1 MTRITLKTGKLNFA
15 GQFRLDSRVIQRG
28 DAKTGRPKMVGASSL
43 ETGERVVVKQ
53 WRRDAPSV
61 DTALREIWR
70 QEIRHLHR
78 IAGCPGARDTIVPLL
93 DSGQTEDSFYLILAT
108 GQRVPLQAFLS
119 DALDHHPLKGFRDS
133 RNRILIWRNLERI
146 VTGLDVLHSQ
156 GVIHRNLDRF
166 SIFTAGDSEPDFL
179 LSGFEWSVR
188 ISSVAKG
195 TAASHLGRRGESFAF
210 SFLEDWRHFGLLAK
224 DLVATD
230 WDVETSK
237 SSGRD
242 GGSHLLSSERD
253 LIRLLLRAE
262 PTSRLDGQFVRQRI
276 DDVVSA
282 LSTSNAGA
290 GGTLHITFSLS
301 HTSDLRRAV
310 SAAGGDTVDPS
321 DSESLLEFITRDV
334 SEHPKLAMVSIGSEA
349 VPRYLLLGRLLTYR
363 LKPFRPK
370 NAVNPTWTVAYCES
384 TNQPPLE
391 SQIVAIT
398 DLSRYRLEAH
408 PLNAMAS
415 RFASIQGRGAFWD
428 HLVSLPSDTANSNE
442 AARQY
447 RSIALLQVLETSL
460 AAAAIFPVAVVARE
474 ATVTHIR
481 VHLIVRAD
489 EMREALAE
497 ALVLADP
504 KVRLAELLVD
514 ENIPVEDD
522 WKLTDV
528 GILGERDDRAAGW
541 RYMGSRQD
549 EKFGTVYEFEGAG
562 PLPDTSDLYLR
573 ASDHVGIDRLLRRRT
588 RALRA
593 LEDHVE
599 LLEMLAQ
606 PRMGVR
612 ATHESVADDS
622 EFASLDESKQQ
633 ALQELYS
640 VLPLY
645 LIQGPPGVGKT
656 RLITELVRRSLLED
670 STTRLLLT
678 AQSHHAVDHLLEQV
692 EKSLSGNLEDGLL
705 LVRSTPRQGS
715 DGVRSYDLREQSRAV
730 LFDFAASEL
739 VAESPD
745 FLQAKIRGLI
755 ERYRTSSEDESNPL
769 TSVYPDRT
777 LEALMLRSANVVFAT
792 TNAADIERLIDERAQ
807 FDWSVIEEAG
817 KATGV
822 ELISPLLLSYR
833 RVMIGDHQQLPPFN
847 TDKLVSLLAD
857 PKRIGDVIQISKS
870 LVNRSLR
877 ESVLDDLVSD
887 LSDLEEITSTCG
899 LAARSLTLFKSVFE
913 PEYERMAKRAPRLP
927 IAKRLNFQH
936 RMHPAIARLVSEC
949 FYDGSLKTDDDC
961 VQRFR
966 DGRSPVQ
973 SRNSEIL
980 SLAPI
985 TLVDMPF
992 VQTAKH
998 ASTGEEWPRYHNP
1011 SEVDA
1016 VVAVL
1021 QLLEATPGEKR
1032 PSIAILTPYREQVRR
1047 LTQAIRSGLN
1057 NHLTHLEEFS
1067 FEDGLKNPVG
1077 TVDSFQGSE
1086 ADVVVLSL
1094 VRNNEHADKRGLGF
1108 LADPR
1113 RMNVLMSRAK
1123 WRLVIVG
1130 SLDFLRARF
1139 MSGPA
1144 LKGDD
1149 LYFLHKMLSEI
1160 DSMKNTK
1167 DDKGQPLI
1175 SEIKGLSLI
1184 GGVE

>member
-1 MTRITLKTGKLNFA
+1 M
-15 GQFRLDSRVIQRG
+15 
-28 DAKTGRPKMVGASSL
+28 M
-43 ETGERVVVKQ
+43 
-53 WRRDAPSV
+53 
-61 DTALREIWR
+61 
-70 QEIRHLHR
+70 
-78 IAGCPGARDTIVPLL
+78 
-93 DSGQTEDSFYLILAT
+93 
-108 GQRVPLQAFLS
+108 
-119 DALDHHPLKGFRDS
+119 
-133 RNRILIWRNLERI
+133 
-146 VTGLDVLHSQ
+146 
-156 GVIHRNLDRF
+156 
-166 SIFTAGDSEPDFL
+166 
-179 LSGFEWSVR
+179 
-188 ISSVAKG
+188 
-195 TAASHLGRRGESFAF
+195 AA
-210 SFLEDWRHFGLLAK
+210 
-224 DLVATD
+224 
-230 WDVETSK
+230 
-237 SSGRD
+237 
-242 GGSHLLSSERD
+242 
-253 LIRLLLRAE
+253 
-262 PTSRLDGQFVRQRI
+262 
-276 DDVVSA
+276 
-282 LSTSNAGA
+282 
-290 GGTLHITFSLS
+290 
-301 HTSDLRRAV
+301 
-310 SAAGGDTVDPS
+310 
-321 DSESLLEFITRDV
+321 
-334 SEHPKLAMVSIGSEA
+334 
-349 VPRYLLLGRLLTYR
+349 
-363 LKPFRPK
+363 
-370 NAVNPTWTVAYCES
+370 
-384 TNQPPLE
+384 
-391 SQIVAIT
+391 
-398 DLSRYRLEAH
+398 
-408 PLNAMAS
+408 
-415 RFASIQGRGAFWD
+415 RFASLQGRGAFWD
-428 HLVSLPSDTANSNE
+428 HLVTLPADTGDSND

-447 RSIALLQVLETSL
+447 RSIALLQVLETLL
-460 AAAAIFPVAVVARE
+460 AAAAIFPVAVVSRE
-474 ATVTHIR
+474 TVATNIR
-481 VHLIVRAD
+481 VNLIVRVD
-489 EMREALAE
+489 DMREALAE

-504 KVRLAELLVD
+504 KTRLAELLVN

-528 GILGERDDRAAGW
+528 GILGERDDGAAGW

-549 EKFGTVYEFEGAG
+549 QKLGTVYQFEGAG
-562 PLPDTSDLYLR
+562 PLPDTPELFLR

-593 LEDHVE
+593 LEDHIE

-622 EFASLDESKQQ
+622 EFASLDESKRQ

-692 EKSLSGNLEDGLL
+692 EESLSGIIKDGLL
-705 LVRSTPRQGS
+705 LVRSTPRQGT
-715 DGVRSYDLREQSRAV
+715 DGLRSYDLREQSRAV

-739 VAESPD
+739 VAKSPD
-745 FLQAKIRGLI
+745 FLRAKIRSLI
-755 ERYRTSSEDESNPL
+755 ERYRTPNEDESNSS
-769 TSVYPDRT
+769 TSAYPDRT

-847 TDKLVSLLAD
+847 TEKLASLLAD
-857 PKRIGDVIQISKS
+857 PKRIGDVIQISKF
-870 LVNRSLR
+870 LVSRSLR
-877 ESVLDDLVSD
+877 ESSLDDLVSD
-887 LSDLEEITSTCG
+887 LSDLEEMTSTCG
-899 LAARSLTLFKSVFE
+899 LAARSLTLFKSIFE
-913 PEYERMAKRAPRLP
+913 PEYERMLKRPPRLP

-949 FYDGSLKTDDDC
+949 FYDGSLKTDEDC
-961 VQRFR
+961 ARRFS
-966 DGRSPVQ
+966 DGRPPVQ
-973 SRNSEIL
+973 TRNAEVL
-980 SLAPI
+980 PLAPI

-992 VQTAKH
+992 VQTEKH

-1011 SEVDA
+1011 SEVEA

-1021 QLLEATPGEKR
+1021 RLLQATPGGKK

-1047 LTQAIRSGLN
+1047 LTEAIRSGLSDR
-1057 NHLTHLEEFS
+1057 LAHLEEFA

-1160 DSMKNTK
+1160 DLMKNIK
-1167 DDKGQPLI
+1167 DDSGCSLV
-1175 SEIKGLSLI
+1175 SEIRGLSLI
-1184 GGVE
+1184 GSAK

>member
-1 MTRITLKTGKLNFA
+1 M
-15 GQFRLDSRVIQRG
+15 
-28 DAKTGRPKMVGASSL
+28 
-43 ETGERVVVKQ
+43 
-53 WRRDAPSV
+53 
-61 DTALREIWR
+61 
-70 QEIRHLHR
+70 
-78 IAGCPGARDTIVPLL
+78 
-93 DSGQTEDSFYLILAT
+93 
-108 GQRVPLQAFLS
+108 
-119 DALDHHPLKGFRDS
+119 
-133 RNRILIWRNLERI
+133 
-146 VTGLDVLHSQ
+146 
-156 GVIHRNLDRF
+156 
-166 SIFTAGDSEPDFL
+166 
-179 LSGFEWSVR
+179 
-188 ISSVAKG
+188 
-195 TAASHLGRRGESFAF
+195 
-210 SFLEDWRHFGLLAK
+210 
-224 DLVATD
+224 
-230 WDVETSK
+230 
-237 SSGRD
+237 
-242 GGSHLLSSERD
+242 
-253 LIRLLLRAE
+253 
-262 PTSRLDGQFVRQRI
+262 
-276 DDVVSA
+276 
-282 LSTSNAGA
+282 
-290 GGTLHITFSLS
+290 
-301 HTSDLRRAV
+301 
-310 SAAGGDTVDPS
+310 
-321 DSESLLEFITRDV
+321 
-334 SEHPKLAMVSIGSEA
+334 
-349 VPRYLLLGRLLTYR
+349 
-363 LKPFRPK
+363 
-370 NAVNPTWTVAYCES
+370 
-384 TNQPPLE
+384 
-391 SQIVAIT
+391 AIT

-408 PLNAMAS
+408 PLNSMGP
-415 RFASIQGRGAFWD
+415 RFATLQGRGAFWD
-428 HLVSLPSDTANSNE
+428 NLVTLPDDNTDSNE
-442 AARQY
+442 ADRQY

-460 AAAAIFPVAVVARE
+460 AAATIFPVTVVAQETILAHVRVSL
-474 ATVTHIR
+474 TVR
-481 VHLIVRAD
+481 PD
-489 EMREALAE
+489 EMREALAK

-514 ENIPVEDD
+514 ENTPVEDD

-528 GILGERDDRAAGW
+528 GILGERDDGVSGW
-541 RYMGSRQD
+541 RYMGYQQD
-549 EKFGTVYEFEGAG
+549 EILGTVYEFEGTG
-562 PLPDTSDLYLR
+562 TLPDTSDLYLR

-593 LEDHVE
+593 LEEHIE

-622 EFASLDESKQQ
+622 AFASLDESKQL
-633 ALQELYS
+633 ALRELYS

-656 RLITELVRRSLLED
+656 RLITELVRRSLQED

-692 EKSLSGNLEDGLL
+692 EKSLSGNIENGLL

-715 DGVRSYDLREQSRAV
+715 DGIRSYDLREQSRAV
-730 LFDFAASEL
+730 LLDFAASKL
-739 VAESPD
+739 VNESPD

-755 ERYRTSSEDESNPL
+755 ERYQTVSEDDSNPL
-769 TSVYPDRT
+769 TPTYPDRT

-833 RVMIGDHQQLPPFN
+833 RVMIGDHQQLPPYN
-847 TDKLVSLLAD
+847 TEKLVNLLAD

-870 LVNRSLR
+870 LVHRSLR
-877 ESVLDDLVSD
+877 ESVLDDLVLD

-899 LAARSLTLFKSVFE
+899 LAARSLTLFKSIFE
-913 PEYERMAKRAPRLP
+913 PEHERMEKRTPRWP

-961 VQRFR
+961 ARRFSE
-966 DGRSPVQ
+966 GRPPVQ
-973 SRNSEIL
+973 SRNAELL

-992 VQTAKH
+992 VQTEKN

-1016 VVAVL
+1016 VLAVL
-1021 QLLEATPGEKR
+1021 RLLEATPGEKR
-1032 PSIAILTPYREQVRR
+1032 PSIAILTPYREQVKR
-1047 LTQAIRSGLN
+1047 LTQTIRSGLGSD
-1057 NHLTHLEEFS
+1057 LAHLEEFD
-1067 FEDGLKNPVG
+1067 FEDGLKHPVG

-1108 LADPR
+1108 LADSR

-1139 MSGPA
+1139 MSGPPM
-1144 LKGDD
+1144 KGDD

-1160 DSMKNTK
+1160 DSMKNSK
-1167 DDKGQPLI
+1167 DDKGQSLVSKI
-1175 SEIKGLSLI
+1175 AGLSLI
-1184 GGVE
+1184 RGLK

>member
-1 MTRITLKTGKLNFA
+1 M
-15 GQFRLDSRVIQRG
+15 
-28 DAKTGRPKMVGASSL
+28 
-43 ETGERVVVKQ
+43 KQ
-53 WRRDAPSV
+53 WRRDAPTV

-108 GQRVPLQAFLS
+108 GQRVPLKTFMS
-119 DALDHHPLKGFRDS
+119 DALDHHPFKGFRDS
-133 RNRILIWRNLERI
+133 RNRILIWRNLKRI
-146 VTGLDVLHSQ
+146 AAGLDVLHSQ
-156 GVIHRNLDRF
+156 GVIHRNLDRL
-166 SIFTAGDSEPDFL
+166 SIFTAGDTEPDFL

-195 TAASHLGRRGESFAF
+195 TAASNFGRHSESFAF
-210 SFLEDWRHFGLLAK
+210 SFLEDWRQFGFLAK
-224 DLVATD
+224 DLVAPE
-230 WDVETSK
+230 WDVEASK
-237 SSGRD
+237 SGGRD
-242 GGSHLLSSERD
+242 GGLHLLSSERD
-253 LIRLLLRAE
+253 LIRFLLRAE
-262 PTSRLDGQFVRQRI
+262 PTSRLDGQFVHQRI

-282 LSTSNAGA
+282 LSTANAGA

-310 SAAGGDTVDPS
+310 SAAGGDSIDPS
-321 DSESLLEFITRDV
+321 DPDSLLEFITRDV
-334 SEHPKLAMVSIGSEA
+334 SEHPKLALVSIGSEA
-349 VPRYLLLGRLLTYR
+349 APRYLLLGRSLAYR

-370 NAVNPTWTVAYCES
+370 NAANSTWAVAYCES

-391 SQIVAIT
+391 NQILAIT

-408 PLNAMAS
+408 PMNSMAS

-428 HLVSLPSDTANSNE
+428 SLVTLPSDATDSND

-447 RSIALLQVLETSL
+447 RAIALLQVLETLL
-460 AAAAIFPVAVVARE
+460 AAAAVFPVAVVTRE
-474 ATVTHIR
+474 TTGAQIR
-481 VHLIVRAD
+481 VSLIVRAD
-489 EMREALAE
+489 EAREALAE
-497 ALVLADP
+497 ALLLADP
-504 KVRLAELLVD
+504 KVRLDELLVD
-514 ENIPVEDD
+514 ESIPVEDD

-549 EKFGTVYEFEGAG
+549 EKLGIVYEFEGVG

-593 LEDHVE
+593 LENHVE

-622 EFASLDESKQQ
+622 ELASLDESKQQ
-633 ALQELYS
+633 ALRELYS

-656 RLITELVRRSLLED
+656 RIITELVRRSLLED

-692 EKSLSGNLEDGLL
+692 EKTLSENIEDGLL
-705 LVRSTPRQGS
+705 LVRSTRRQDA
-715 DGVRSYDLREQSRAV
+715 DGLHSYDLREQSRAV

-739 VAESPD
+739 VAESPE
-745 FLQAKIRGLI
+745 FFQAKIRSLI
-755 ERYRTSSEDESNPL
+755 ERYRASSEDESNPL
-769 TSVYPDRT
+769 TPAYPDRT

-847 TDKLVSLLAD
+847 TERLVNLLAD
-857 PKRIGDVIQISKS
+857 PKRIGNVIQISKS

-877 ESVLDDLVSD
+877 ESVLDDLVLD

-899 LAARSLTLFKSVFE
+899 LAARSLTLFKSIFE
-913 PEYERMAKRAPRLP
+913 PEYERMSIRAPRWP

-949 FYDGSLKTDDDC
+949 FYEGSLKTDDEC
-961 VQRFR
+961 ARRFIN
-966 DGRSPVQ
+966 GRSPVQ

-985 TLVDMPF
+985 TLIDMPF
-992 VQTAKH
+992 VQTEKNAV
-998 ASTGEEWPRYHNP
+998 TGEKWPRYHNP

-1021 QLLEATPGEKR
+1021 RLLEAVPGEKK
-1032 PSIAILTPYREQVRR
+1032 PSIAILTPYREQVKRM
-1047 LTQAIRSGLN
+1047 TQAIRSELS
-1057 NHLTHLEEFS
+1057 NHLAHLEEFS
-1067 FEDGLKNPVG
+1067 FEDGVKNPVG

-1144 LKGDD
+1144 LRGDD

-1160 DSMKNTK
+1160 DSMKNLK
-1167 DDKGQPLI
+1167 DDKGNYLI
-1175 SEIKGLSLI
+1175 SEIKWKSLT
-1184 GGVE
+1184 GGGE

>member
-1 MTRITLKTGKLNFA
+1 M
-15 GQFRLDSRVIQRG
+15 
-28 DAKTGRPKMVGASSL
+28 
-43 ETGERVVVKQ
+43 KQ
-53 WRRDAPSV
+53 WRRDAPTV

-108 GQRVPLQAFLS
+108 GQRVPLQIFLS
-119 DALDHHPLKGFRDS
+119 DALDHHPFKGFRDS
-133 RNRILIWRNLERI
+133 RNRILIWKNLKRI
-146 VTGLDVLHSQ
+146 ATGLDVLHSQ
-156 GVIHRNLDRF
+156 GVIHRNLDRL
-166 SIFTAGDSEPDFL
+166 SIFTAGDAEPDFL

-195 TAASHLGRRGESFAF
+195 TASSNFGRRSENFAF
-210 SFLEDWRHFGLLAK
+210 SFLDDWRHFGFLAK
-224 DLVATD
+224 DLVAPE
-230 WDVETSK
+230 WDVEASK
-237 SSGRD
+237 SGGRD
-242 GGSHLLSSERD
+242 GGLHLLSSERD

-262 PTSRLDGQFVRQRI
+262 PTSRLDGQFVHQRI

-282 LSTSNAGA
+282 LSTANAGA

-301 HTSDLRRAV
+301 HTSDLRRTV
-310 SAAGGDTVDPS
+310 SAAGGDSIDPS
-321 DSESLLEFITRDV
+321 DPDSLLEFITRDV
-334 SEHPKLAMVSIGSEA
+334 SEHPKLALVSIGSEA
-349 VPRYLLLGRLLTYR
+349 APRYLLLGRSLAYR
-363 LKPFRPK
+363 LKPFKPK
-370 NAVNPTWTVAYCES
+370 NAANPTWAVAYCES

-391 SQIVAIT
+391 NQILSIT

-408 PLNAMAS
+408 PLSTMVS

-428 HLVSLPSDTANSNE
+428 SLVTLPSDAADSND

-447 RSIALLQVLETSL
+447 RAIALLQVLETLL
-460 AAAAIFPVAVVARE
+460 AAAAIFPVAVVTRDTTA
-474 ATVTHIR
+474 AQIR
-481 VHLIVRAD
+481 VSLIVRAD
-489 EMREALAE
+489 EAREALAE
-497 ALVLADP
+497 ALLLADP
-504 KVRLAELLVD
+504 KVRLDELLVD

-549 EKFGTVYEFEGAG
+549 EKLGMVYEFEGVG

-593 LEDHVE
+593 LENHVE

-622 EFASLDESKQQ
+622 ELASLDESKQQ
-633 ALQELYS
+633 ALRELYS

-656 RLITELVRRSLLED
+656 RIITELVRRSLLED

-692 EKSLSGNLEDGLL
+692 EKSLSENIEDGFL
-705 LVRSTPRQGS
+705 LVRSTRRQES
-715 DGVRSYDLREQSRAV
+715 DGLHSYDLREQSRSV
-730 LFDFAASEL
+730 LFDFAASKL

-745 FLQAKIRGLI
+745 FLQAKIRSLI
-755 ERYRTSSEDESNPL
+755 ERYRASSEDESNPL
-769 TSVYPDRT
+769 TPAYPDRT

-847 TDKLVSLLAD
+847 TERLINLLAD
-857 PKRIGDVIQISKS
+857 PKRIGNVIQISKS
-870 LVNRSLR
+870 LINRSLR
-877 ESVLDDLVSD
+877 ESVLDDLVLD

-899 LAARSLTLFKSVFE
+899 LAARSLTLFKSIFE
-913 PEYERMAKRAPRLP
+913 PEYERMSRRAPRWP

-949 FYDGSLKTDDDC
+949 FYEGSLKTDDEC
-961 VQRFR
+961 AQRFI

-985 TLVDMPF
+985 TLIDMPF
-992 VQTAKH
+992 VQTEKH
-998 ASTGEEWPRYHNP
+998 AVTGEKWPRYHNP

-1021 QLLEATPGEKR
+1021 RLLEATPGEKK
-1032 PSIAILTPYREQVRR
+1032 PSIAILTPYREQVKR
-1047 LTQAIRSGLN
+1047 LTQAIRSGLSN
-1057 NHLTHLEEFS
+1057 CLAHLEEFS

-1144 LKGDD
+1144 LKGDE
-1149 LYFLHKMLSEI
+1149 LYFLHRMLSEI
-1160 DSMKNTK
+1160 DSMKNLK
-1167 DDKGQPLI
+1167 DDKGHCLV
-1175 SEIKGLSLI
+1175 SEIKWKSLT

>member
-1 MTRITLKTGKLNFA
+1 MTRITIKTGKLNFA
-15 GQFRLDSRVIQRG
+15 GQFRLDNRVIQRG

-53 WRRDAPSV
+53 WRRDAPTV

-78 IAGCPGARDTIVPLL
+78 IAGCPGARDAIVPLL

-108 GQRVPLQAFLS
+108 GQRVPLQTFLS
-119 DALDHHPLKGFRDS
+119 DALDHHPFKGFRDS
-133 RNRILIWRNLERI
+133 RNRILIWRNIKRI

-156 GVIHRNLDRF
+156 GVIHRNLDRL
-166 SIFTAGDSEPDFL
+166 SIFTAGDEEPDFL

-195 TAASHLGRRGESFAF
+195 AAANFVRRSESFAF
-210 SFLEDWRHFGLLAK
+210 SFLEDWRNLGFLAK
-224 DLVATD
+224 DLVAPE
-230 WDVETSK
+230 WDAETSK
-237 SSGRD
+237 SGGRD
-242 GGSHLLSSERD
+242 GGGHLLSSERD

-262 PTSRLDGQFVRQRI
+262 PTSRLDGQFVHQRI

-282 LSTSNAGA
+282 LSTANAGA
-290 GGTLHITFSLS
+290 GGTLHITFSLA

-310 SAAGGDTVDPS
+310 SVVGGDSIDPS
-321 DSESLLEFITRDV
+321 DSDSLLEFITRDV
-334 SEHPKLAMVSIGSEA
+334 SEHPKLALVSNGGEA
-349 VPRYLLLGRLLTYR
+349 PRYLLLGRSLAYR
-363 LKPFRPK
+363 LKPFRPR
-370 NAVNPTWTVAYCES
+370 NAVNPTWAVAYCES

-391 SQIVAIT
+391 NQILAIT
-398 DLSRYRLEAH
+398 DLSRYRLDAH
-408 PLNAMAS
+408 PLSTMTS

-428 HLVSLPSDTANSNE
+428 HLVTLPNDTADSND
-442 AARQY
+442 ATRQY
-447 RSIALLQVLETSL
+447 RAIALLQVLETLL
-460 AAAAIFPVAVVARE
+460 AAAAIFPVAVVTRE
-474 ATVTHIR
+474 TMATQIR
-481 VHLIVRAD
+481 VGLIVRAD
-489 EMREALAE
+489 ETREALAE
-497 ALVLADP
+497 ALLLADP
-504 KVRLAELLVD
+504 KVRLDELLVD

-528 GILGERDDRAAGW
+528 GILGERDDSATGW

-549 EKFGTVYEFEGAG
+549 EKLGTVFEFEGAG
-562 PLPDTSDLYLR
+562 PLPDTPDLYLR

-593 LEDHVE
+593 LENHVE

-612 ATHESVADDS
+612 ATHELVADDS
-622 EFASLDESKQQ
+622 ELASLDESKQQ
-633 ALQELYS
+633 ALRELYS

-656 RLITELVRRSLLED
+656 RIITELVRRSLQED

-692 EKSLSGNLEDGLL
+692 EKSLSENIEDGLL
-705 LVRSTPRQGS
+705 LVRSTPRQDS
-715 DGVRSYDLREQSRAV
+715 DGVHSYDLREQSRAV

-739 VAESPD
+739 VADSPN

-755 ERYRTSSEDESNPL
+755 ERYRASSDDESNPL
-769 TSVYPDRT
+769 TSSFPDRT

-822 ELISPLLLSYR
+822 ELVSPLLLSYR

-847 TDKLVSLLAD
+847 TEKLINLLAD
-857 PKRIGDVIQISKS
+857 PKRIGNVIQISKY

-899 LAARSLTLFKSVFE
+899 LAARSLTLFKSIFE
-913 PEYERMAKRAPRLP
+913 PEYERMLKRTPRLT
-927 IAKRLNFQH
+927 IVKRLNFQH
-936 RMHPAIARLVSEC
+936 RMHPVIARLVSEC
-949 FYDGSLKTDDDC
+949 FYEGSLKTDDEC
-961 VQRFR
+961 ARRFT
-966 DGRSPVQ
+966 DGRSPVR
-973 SRNSEIL
+973 SRNPEIL

-992 VQTAKH
+992 VQTEKH
-998 ASTGEEWPRYHNP
+998 ALTGEKWPRYHNP

-1021 QLLEATPGEKR
+1021 RLLEATPGEKK
-1032 PSIAILTPYREQVRR
+1032 PSIAILTPYREQVKR
-1047 LTQAIRSGLN
+1047 LTQAIRSGLSN
-1057 NHLTHLEEFS
+1057 QLTHLQDFS

-1144 LKGDD
+1144 LKGDE

-1160 DSMKNTK
+1160 DSMKNLK
-1167 DDKGQPLI
+1167 DNNGHSLI
-1175 SEIKGLSLI
+1175 SEVKWKSLI
-1184 GGVE
+1184 GGGE

>member
-1 MTRITLKTGKLNFA
+1 
-15 GQFRLDSRVIQRG
+15 
-28 DAKTGRPKMVGASSL
+28 
-43 ETGERVVVKQ
+43 
-53 WRRDAPSV
+53 
-61 DTALREIWR
+61 
-70 QEIRHLHR
+70 
-78 IAGCPGARDTIVPLL
+78 
-93 DSGQTEDSFYLILAT
+93 
-108 GQRVPLQAFLS
+108 LS
-119 DALDHHPLKGFRDS
+119 
-133 RNRILIWRNLERI
+133 
-146 VTGLDVLHSQ
+146 
-156 GVIHRNLDRF
+156 
-166 SIFTAGDSEPDFL
+166 
-179 LSGFEWSVR
+179 
-188 ISSVAKG
+188 
-195 TAASHLGRRGESFAF
+195 
-210 SFLEDWRHFGLLAK
+210 
-224 DLVATD
+224 
-230 WDVETSK
+230 
-237 SSGRD
+237 
-242 GGSHLLSSERD
+242 
-253 LIRLLLRAE
+253 
-262 PTSRLDGQFVRQRI
+262 
-276 DDVVSA
+276 
-282 LSTSNAGA
+282 
-290 GGTLHITFSLS
+290 
-301 HTSDLRRAV
+301 
-310 SAAGGDTVDPS
+310 
-321 DSESLLEFITRDV
+321 
-334 SEHPKLAMVSIGSEA
+334 
-349 VPRYLLLGRLLTYR
+349 
-363 LKPFRPK
+363 
-370 NAVNPTWTVAYCES
+370 
-384 TNQPPLE
+384 
-391 SQIVAIT
+391 IT

-408 PLNAMAS
+408 PLSTMVS

-428 HLVSLPSDTANSNE
+428 SLVTLPSDAADSND

-447 RSIALLQVLETSL
+447 RAIALLQVLETLL
-460 AAAAIFPVAVVARE
+460 AAAAIFPVAVVTRDTTA
-474 ATVTHIR
+474 AQIR
-481 VHLIVRAD
+481 VSLIVRAD
-489 EMREALAE
+489 EAREALAE
-497 ALVLADP
+497 ALLLADP
-504 KVRLAELLVD
+504 KVRLDELLVD

-549 EKFGTVYEFEGAG
+549 EKLGMVYEFEGVG

-593 LEDHVE
+593 LENHVE

-622 EFASLDESKQQ
+622 ELASLDESKQQ
-633 ALQELYS
+633 ALRELYS

-656 RLITELVRRSLLED
+656 RIITELVRRSLLED

-692 EKSLSGNLEDGLL
+692 EKSLSENIEDGFL
-705 LVRSTPRQGS
+705 LVRSTRRQES
-715 DGVRSYDLREQSRAV
+715 DGLHSYDLREQSRSV
-730 LFDFAASEL
+730 LFDFAASKL

-745 FLQAKIRGLI
+745 FLQAKIRSLI
-755 ERYRTSSEDESNPL
+755 ERYRASSEDESNPL
-769 TSVYPDRT
+769 TPAYPDRT

-847 TDKLVSLLAD
+847 TERLINLLAD
-857 PKRIGDVIQISKS
+857 PKRIGNVIQISKS
-870 LVNRSLR
+870 LINRSLR
-877 ESVLDDLVSD
+877 ESVLDDLVLD

-899 LAARSLTLFKSVFE
+899 LAARSLTLFKSIFE
-913 PEYERMAKRAPRLP
+913 PEYERMSRRAPRWP

-949 FYDGSLKTDDDC
+949 FYEGSLKTDDEC
-961 VQRFR
+961 AQRFI

-985 TLVDMPF
+985 TLIDMPF
-992 VQTAKH
+992 VQTEKH
-998 ASTGEEWPRYHNP
+998 AVTGEKWPRYHNP

-1021 QLLEATPGEKR
+1021 RLLEATPGEKK
-1032 PSIAILTPYREQVRR
+1032 PSIAILTPYREQVKR
-1047 LTQAIRSGLN
+1047 LTQAIRSGLSN
-1057 NHLTHLEEFS
+1057 CLAHLEEFS

-1144 LKGDD
+1144 LKGDE
-1149 LYFLHKMLSEI
+1149 LYFLHRMLSEI
-1160 DSMKNTK
+1160 DSMKNLK
-1167 DDKGQPLI
+1167 DDKGHCLV
-1175 SEIKGLSLI
+1175 SEIKWKSLT